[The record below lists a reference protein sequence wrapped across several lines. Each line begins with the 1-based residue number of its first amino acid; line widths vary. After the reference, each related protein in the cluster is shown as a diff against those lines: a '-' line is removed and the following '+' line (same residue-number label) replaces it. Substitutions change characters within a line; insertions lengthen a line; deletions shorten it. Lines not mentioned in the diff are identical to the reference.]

1 MIGVLVLTHGATGE
15 HLLAAAT
22 QIVGKT
28 TTRAAAI
35 GVAPDADPQA
45 VLERARALARQL
57 DDGSGVLVLT
67 DLYGATPANI
77 AANLLADGRIEG
89 IAGLSLP
96 MLVRVLSGR
105 DQTLAAAVQRALS
118 GGAEGVLHMNQDCCR
133 DAQR

>member
-1 MIGVLVLTHGATGE
+1 MIGVLVLTHGASGE

-22 QIVGKT
+22 QILGQT

>member
-1 MIGVLVLTHGATGE
+1 MIGVLVLTHGAAGE
-15 HLLAAAT
+15 HMLATAA
-22 QIVGKT
+22 QIVGVT
-28 TTRAAAI
+28 AARAAAI
-35 GVAPDADPQA
+35 AVGPDADPGA
-45 VLERARALARQL
+45 LLERARALAAQL

-67 DLYGATPANI
+67 DLYGGTPANI
-77 AANLLADGRIEG
+77 AGSLLADGRIEG
-89 IAGLSLP
+89 VAGLSLP